1 MAGMTCTQCFC
12 ETGTEPD
19 LSSFPVKVRIEMC
32 ENWLC
37 DTCLND
43 LEREIIA
50 SPLSSQALSPKSS

>member
-1 MAGMTCTQCFC
+1 MDGMICTQCFKQ
-12 ETGTEPD
+12 TNVEPD
-19 LSSFPVKVRIEMC
+19 LSAFPVKTRIAMC

-50 SPLSSQALSPKSS
+50 LPKPHS